1 MDKTLIYPYPITY
14 ARENGELEQYR
25 ASLKALAECKCA
37 IDDAIFDNWDGMN
50 FADNSARNVLK
61 QFGPERVSFILAY
74 TVRERNLDN
83 RFSGHNASWASTV
96 PLYGMVSGRESCIL
110 ESHPAKVDLFIDLVR
125 KDIQE
130 LAQQKRSSNH
140 KKESV
145 KVDKTPIYKES
156 YEYAYEHGEGDQHIA
171 SNRANIACKEA
182 IEKAVNSHYRDNSFN
197 AEAVVRDVVK
207 RFGYERMLYVLA
219 NTVQAQGGDG
229 RVSQSNKQWA
239 QTVPVVFEGGRR
251 DTSYL
256 ITRAHS
262 GLLDMFVSQARHE
275 FLLRQPLKA
284 ADIKA
289 EAEHI
294 LKRIQEAQEPNS
306 PNGTHYMAQVSP
318 DFLARA
324 KTRDTDRLMSM
335 LPFQSLSLSGLEGR
349 GGVYA
354 LISRDENRFQK
365 LVLRKSSVKKKLQ
378 EKAEETSAGPAPGK
392 SKSKDQER

>member
-1 MDKTLIYPYPITY
+1 MQWGIFISFYHNLTKNEMEENILDAEKLTNALYEKMSAEQDK
-14 ARENGELEQYR
+14 YR
-25 ASLKALAECKCA
+25 AWLVAQPPEEILNHTAEYSTREDILMAMDFIELTKAQVSALLDSPTPLADVYKNWSNMDFNLMDNITAAIEDRADTVIRQAEELCKA
-37 IDDAIFDNWDGMN
+37 
-50 FADNSARNVLK
+50 
-61 QFGPERVSFILAY
+61 
-74 TVRERNLDN
+74 
-83 RFSGHNASWASTV
+83 
-96 PLYGMVSGRESCIL
+96 PL
-110 ESHPAKVDLFIDLVR
+110 
-125 KDIQE
+125 
-130 LAQQKRSSNH
+130 
-140 KKESV
+140 
-145 KVDKTPIYKES
+145 YKES
-156 YEYAYEHGEGDQHIA
+156 YEYAYQHGEGDQHIA

-182 IEKAVNSHYRDNSFN
+182 IEKAVSGHYHDNCLDVK
-197 AEAVVRDVVK
+197 AAVRDVVK

-229 RVSQSNKQWA
+229 RVSQSNKKWA
-239 QTVPVVFEGGRR
+239 QSIPVVFEGGKR
-251 DTSYL
+251 DVSYL

-378 EKAEETSAGPAPGK
+378 EKAEETAAGPALGK

>member
-1 MDKTLIYPYPITY
+1 MG
-14 ARENGELEQYR
+14 AEQDEYR
-25 ASLKALAECKCA
+25 AWLVAQPPEEILNHTAEYSTREGILMAMDFIELTKAQVSALLDSPTPLADVYKNWSNMDFNMMDNITSAIADRADTVIRQMEELCKA
-37 IDDAIFDNWDGMN
+37 
-50 FADNSARNVLK
+50 
-61 QFGPERVSFILAY
+61 
-74 TVRERNLDN
+74 
-83 RFSGHNASWASTV
+83 
-96 PLYGMVSGRESCIL
+96 
-110 ESHPAKVDLFIDLVR
+110 
-125 KDIQE
+125 
-130 LAQQKRSSNH
+130 
-140 KKESV
+140 
-145 KVDKTPIYKES
+145 PIYKES
-156 YEYAYEHGEGDQHIA
+156 YKYAYEHGEGDQHIA

-182 IEKAVNSHYRDNSFN
+182 IEKAIVGHYHDNCLDVV
-197 AEAVVRDVVK
+197 AAVRDVVK

-219 NTVQAQGGDG
+219 NTVQTQGGDG
-229 RVSQSNKQWA
+229 RVSQSNKKWA
-239 QTVPVVFEGGRR
+239 QSIPVVFEGGRR
-251 DTSYL
+251 DVSYL
-256 ITRAHS
+256 ITRTHS
-262 GLLDMFVSQARHE
+262 GLLDMFVSQAWHE